1 MHKYLKQVLTQYLE
15 GAPGQQVADK
25 QGFNDLLT
33 ELIRLNLQQSNGN
46 AGLQPQGPGGRM
58 RSGKDRALSEKT
70 AQQNMAATQ
79 PFGADA
85 NMAHGQP
92 KLQNAAQVGSS
103 LQNKMPSSQ
112 TTAIGKKVKVQ
123 KPTINLSINN
133 NVQNVIVTPMGA
145 SPGQY
150 AASTGSQ
157 QHLQVPSAQMQNPNL
172 VNPNATPHQPM
183 VQSKKRTSSEDNVNV
198 PQNGNYMRPSTTAH
212 QQR

>member
-1 MHKYLKQVLTQYLE
+1 M
-15 GAPGQQVADK
+15 
-25 QGFNDLLT
+25 
-33 ELIRLNLQQSNGN
+33 
-46 AGLQPQGPGGRM
+46 AG
-58 RSGKDRALSEKT
+58 S
-70 AQQNMAATQ
+70 Q

-85 NMAHGQP
+85 NLAHGQP

-103 LQNKMPSSQ
+103 LQNKMPTSQ

-172 VNPNATPHQPM
+172 VNPNATPH
-183 VQSKKRTSSEDNVNV
+183 
-198 PQNGNYMRPSTTAH
+198 
-212 QQR
+212 